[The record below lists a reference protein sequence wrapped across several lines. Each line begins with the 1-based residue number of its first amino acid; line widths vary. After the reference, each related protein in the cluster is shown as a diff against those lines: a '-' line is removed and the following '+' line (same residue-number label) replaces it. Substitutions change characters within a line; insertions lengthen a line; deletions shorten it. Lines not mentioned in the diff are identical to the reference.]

1 MPCVKLL
8 CIGIVA
14 DNLHEIA
21 MEYDCNARLGA
32 LYLLHAAIYGSPL
45 PIRLGSSFA
54 MLGLTIARR
63 IEWLKANGGYPP
75 IKLRYNNIV
84 GSYGISLN
92 IGPVAIPMAALLIT
106 LLIGFIIAW

>member
-1 MPCVKLL
+1 M
-8 CIGIVA
+8 
-14 DNLHEIA
+14 IA
-21 MEYDCNARLGA
+21 MPVWALFICYTRLYMGVHYPSDLLVGA
-32 LYLLHAAIYGSPL
+32 AVGIT
-45 PIRLGSSFA
+45 LGSSFA